1 MANITLKNIPDDLY
15 AKIKD
20 AAKRNRRSINNE
32 MIIWME
38 RAAGIAARTDVE
50 GRITRARAL
59 RTQVQGFIA
68 NADELT
74 KAKNEGR
81 LTNLDQL

>member
-20 AAKRNRRSINNE
+20 SAKRNRRSINNE

-38 RAAGIAARTDVE
+38 RAAGIVTSIDVE
-50 GRITRARAL
+50 GRIARARAL
-59 RTQVQGFIA
+59 RSQVQGFIA

-81 LTNLDQL
+81 LTNLDEL

>member
-1 MANITLKNIPDDLY
+1 MANITLKNVPDELY

-20 AAKRNRRSINNE
+20 SAKRNRRSINNE

-38 RAAGIAARTDVE
+38 RAAGIATKPDVE
-50 GRITRARAL
+50 GRIARARAL
-59 RTQVQGFIA
+59 RSQVQGFIA
-68 NADELT
+68 NADEIT

-81 LTNLDQL
+81 LMDLDQL

>member
-1 MANITLKNIPDDLY
+1 MANITLKNIPDELY

-20 AAKRNRRSINNE
+20 SAKRNRRSINNE

-38 RAAGIAARTDVE
+38 RAAGMAAKPDVE
-50 GRITRARAL
+50 GRIARARAL
-59 RTQVQGFIA
+59 RAQVQGFIA
-68 NADELT
+68 NADEIT

-81 LTNLDQL
+81 FTNLDQL

>member
-20 AAKRNRRSINNE
+20 SAKRNRRSINNE

-38 RAAGIAARTDVE
+38 RAAGIATKADVE
-50 GRITRARAL
+50 GRIARARTL
-59 RTQVQGFIA
+59 RAQVQGFIT
-68 NADELT
+68 NADEIT

-81 LTNLDQL
+81 LMVLDQL